1 MDTGLA
7 AILCGDFDHYGT
19 IQLGVIMIKLLSK
32 LLPDTFVPKD
42 IPKSLIILLII
53 VIMLLGLSGFRYGQ
67 GNTLQGWL
75 HVLENWVLY
84 LLLIPALTALVST
97 PFKYRD
103 PSFDVK
109 MAYYLG
115 MFVGLLF
122 MIAKL
127 RYWR

>member
-1 MDTGLA
+1 
-7 AILCGDFDHYGT
+7 
-19 IQLGVIMIKLLSK
+19 MIKFLSK
-32 LLPDTFVPKD
+32 LLPDALVPKD
-42 IPKSLIILLII
+42 IPKGLVVVLIV

-84 LLLIPALTALVST
+84 LFLFPALTALISM
-97 PFKYRD
+97 PLKYRD
-103 PSFDVK
+103 NSFDVK